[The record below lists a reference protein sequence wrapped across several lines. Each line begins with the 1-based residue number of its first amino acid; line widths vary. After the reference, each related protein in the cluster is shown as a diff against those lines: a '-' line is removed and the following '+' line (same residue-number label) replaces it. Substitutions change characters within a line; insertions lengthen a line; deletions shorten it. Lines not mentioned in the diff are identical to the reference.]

1 MAKYSHFTKKAI
13 FSLAQIVDQNA
24 PRSNDCEIIAKM
36 LQTLKDNIKKKSQT
50 SRTFLKFKSII
61 KERRLASLVENNL
74 Y

>member
-1 MAKYSHFTKKAI
+1 MAKYSHFAKKAI

-24 PRSNDCEIIAKM
+24 PQPQCCESIVKM
-36 LQTLKDNIKKKSQT
+36 LQILKDNDKKKSQT